1 METPVLS
8 EKRIIRE
15 KVGKPL
21 MWVSMVSMVMIFG
34 GLTSAYAVR
43 MQAGNWWHFD
53 LPQMFYV
60 STVIILVSSV
70 FMNWILA
77 AAKKNNFLQMKIA
90 AVITLSLGVTFIVVQ
105 FKAYGILVENNIVF
119 AGSASNAAGSF
130 LYILTGLHIVHLV
143 AGILALLFVFVKI
156 LAGRYSADNLYG
168 IRICAIFWH
177 FLGALWIYLFLFL
190 LFVR

>member
-1 METPVLS
+1 METTVLS
-8 EKRIIRE
+8 EKRITRE

-34 GLTSAYAVR
+34 GLTSAYLVR

-53 LPQMFYV
+53 LPQLFYV
-60 STVIILVSSV
+60 STAIILVSSV
-70 FMNWILA
+70 FMNWVLA
-77 AAKKNNFLQMKIA
+77 AAKKDNFRNMKIA
-90 AVITLSLGVTFIVVQ
+90 ALITLLLGVAFIVVQ

-119 AGSASNAAGSF
+119 AGDASNAAGSF
-130 LYILTGLHIVHLV
+130 LYILTGLHILHLV

-156 LAGRYSADNLYG
+156 LRGKYNSGNLFG
-168 IRICAIFWH
+168 IRVCAIFWH